1 LTIRGIDTSLIYSG
15 KLFELDESKTRR
27 HLVHLRYPTRKI
39 FAVQLKVKQNNS
51 ALAVSVNHWPSR
63 RSGRLETEPFR
74 MTVASHCGQIVDRLL
89 KLSRRDYLQIKDNEP
104 SLHGLNIAWD

>member
-1 LTIRGIDTSLIYSG
+1 
-15 KLFELDESKTRR
+15 
-27 HLVHLRYPTRKI
+27 
-39 FAVQLKVKQNNS
+39 
-51 ALAVSVNHWPSR
+51 
-63 RSGRLETEPFR
+63 